1 MENVGLGVSFFL
13 SLQISLCVP
22 LSGVGRDEQRGSEY
36 SCLIVQAVS
45 WVRCCGASSRSWLRR
60 SLPLWRHSCFYTL
73 YSFTALALW
82 AASLGGVRLGMEKVH
97 MLLDVLWERFLSLG
111 KPSLPIGCAWELKI
125 WKHRPCLFDVTI
137 PLKQVFACAP
147 VLHKTLRS
155 SRAWTASHSSLCPWC
170 WTQCPSWSVYKCTLS
185 WRVEGSFTCIGYR
198 QTHI

>member
-1 MENVGLGVSFFL
+1 MGLGVSFFL
-13 SLQISLCVP
+13 SLQISLLCVP

-36 SCLIVQAVS
+36 SCPIVQVVS

-73 YSFTALALW
+73 CSFAALALW

-97 MLLDVLWERFLSLG
+97 VFLDVLWEKGSFHWANQASLYAV
-111 KPSLPIGCAWELKI
+111 AWERNNS
-125 WKHRPCLFDVTI
+125 KHRLCLFDVTV

-147 VLHKTLRS
+147 VLRKTLCS

-185 WRVEGSFTCIGYR
+185 WIVEGSFTCVDYR
-198 QTHI
+198 QTRI